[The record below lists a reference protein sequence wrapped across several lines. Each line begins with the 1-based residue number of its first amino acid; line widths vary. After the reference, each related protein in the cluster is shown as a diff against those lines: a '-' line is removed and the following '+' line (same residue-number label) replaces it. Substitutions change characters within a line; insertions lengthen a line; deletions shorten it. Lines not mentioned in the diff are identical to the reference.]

1 MTKSRSQSGGRRSAG
16 GTEPAARRR
25 EAQQVE
31 EPSASRPGVRREL
44 VENEMYAQASRLFAE
59 RGFAGTSLQDIAEA
73 MGMTRPA
80 LYYYVKSKD
89 ELLAKLVTEITEG
102 NAAEIRSVVESSDID
117 AVTKLRKIARL
128 LAFLRA
134 TQPARFLLL
143 ERSEAELPSGLAD
156 VHESAKRSVLHDLMR
171 VIEEGVAKGQFR
183 PVDPRVAALA
193 VIGMCNWVAWWH
205 HPGTGR
211 NEADIAE
218 QLADLAVAMVV
229 QASERT
235 PTVSG
240 PRAALALLR
249 QDLQYLDRTL
259 GPD

>member
-1 MTKSRSQSGGRRSAG
+1 
-16 GTEPAARRR
+16 
-25 EAQQVE
+25 
-31 EPSASRPGVRREL
+31 
-44 VENEMYAQASRLFAE
+44 MYEQASRLFAE

-102 NAAEIRSVVESSDID
+102 SAAEIKSVVEGSDID
-117 AVTKLRKIARL
+117 AVTKLRKIARM
-128 LAFLRA
+128 LAFGRA

-143 ERSEAELPSGLAD
+143 ERSEAELPSGLAEA
-156 VHESAKRSVLHDLMR
+156 HEAAKRSTLHDLMH

-193 VIGMCNWVAWWH
+193 VIGMCNWVAWWY
-205 HPGTGR
+205 HPGAGR
-211 NEADIAE
+211 NEADTAE
-218 QLADLAVAMVV
+218 QLADLAVAMIV

-235 PTVSG
+235 PAVSG

-249 QDLQYLDRTL
+249 QDLQYLDSVL